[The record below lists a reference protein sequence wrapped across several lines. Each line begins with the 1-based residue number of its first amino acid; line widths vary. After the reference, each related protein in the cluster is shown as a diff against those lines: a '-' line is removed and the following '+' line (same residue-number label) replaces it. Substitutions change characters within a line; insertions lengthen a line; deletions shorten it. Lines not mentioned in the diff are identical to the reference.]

1 MMPPPPPE
9 ERVCERVSGGR
20 RGRRGRLL
28 PGSIVVLA
36 LLAALTLSAAPAA
49 GQTPLVNVPAS
60 AAGPVHFSS
69 AVVTRNVSGA
79 IAYLFLTSSQN
90 PPAGSVPQVPGRG
103 FRLLYIAFGAA
114 SGTTVANRWGVVG
127 VPSISSTDR
136 NELAVVVVH
145 GAVTSR
151 VLRLS
156 ETPTTFAATNPAG
169 IAYFSAVNTWAA
181 QAYTDVNTYTQADE
195 WTVLVVDHTAP
206 GVDLEALT
214 YTPPVPPPPP
224 APSRV
229 TGVRVSPLDGGLR
242 VSWSAA
248 AGEVSQYRVDAAD
261 ASGKLVRRVYT
272 DADVFEALVDRLA
285 NGVEYTLTVT
295 ALTSHPDV
303 EGPASEP
310 LTAAPQAGGGDT
322 GGTPAPVPALPLA
335 GAAVL
340 AGLLAAAA
348 RRSRSARRRV

>member
-1 MMPPPPPE
+1 M
-9 ERVCERVSGGR
+9 RERVSGGR
-20 RGRRGRLL
+20 RGRRSRLL
-28 PGSIVVLA
+28 PGAIVVLA
-36 LLAALTLSAAPAA
+36 LLAALTLPAAPAA

-145 GAVTSR
+145 GATTSR

-156 ETPTTFAATNPAG
+156 ETPTTFTATNPAG

-195 WTVLVVDHTAP
+195 WTILVVDHTDP
-206 GVDLEALT
+206 DVDLDTLT
-214 YTPPVPPPPP
+214 YHGAATEPPPPP

-229 TGVRVSPLDGGLR
+229 TGVRVTPLDGGLR

-272 DADVFEALVDRLA
+272 AADVFEALVDRLA
-285 NGVEYTLTVT
+285 NGVDYTVTVT
-295 ALTSHPDV
+295 ALTGHPDV

-310 LTAAPQAGGGDT
+310 LTAAPASGGGDT
-322 GGTPAPVPALPLA
+322 GGTPDPVPALPLA

-340 AGLLAAAA
+340 AALLAAAA
-348 RRSRSARRRV
+348 ARRLRSARRRV

>member
-1 MMPPPPPE
+1 M
-9 ERVCERVSGGR
+9 RERVSGGR
-20 RGRRGRLL
+20 LQ

-36 LLAALTLSAAPAA
+36 LLAALTLPAAPAA

-69 AVVTRNVSGA
+69 AVVMRSVSGA
-79 IAYLFLTSSQN
+79 IAYLFLTSSQS

-103 FRLLYIAFGAA
+103 FRLRYIAFGAA

-127 VPSISSTDR
+127 VPSISATDR
-136 NELAVVVVH
+136 SELAVVVV
-145 GAVTSR
+145 GPAGSR

-156 ETPTTFAATNPAG
+156 ETPTTFAATNPTG
-169 IAYFSAVNTWAA
+169 VAYFSAVNTWAA
-181 QAYTDVNTYTQADE
+181 QAYTDVNTYTQANQ
-195 WTVLVVDHTAP
+195 WTILVVDHTAP

-214 YTPPVPPPPP
+214 YTPPPPPPP
-224 APSRV
+224 PPPSRV

-248 AGEVSQYRVDAAD
+248 TGEVSQYRVDAAD

-285 NGVEYTLTVT
+285 NGVEYTVTVT
-295 ALTSHPDV
+295 ALTGHPDV

-322 GGTPAPVPALPLA
+322 GGTPDPPDPVPALPLA